1 MYGGERIIQRRK
13 QGKIGEIGRDVGVQ
27 KTARGT
33 RQEYTNSNT
42 ILYSPDKDYFIRVR
56 PVTGNK
62 LGEGGRAEQRRC
74 PKLQLVGEGGIS
86 LTSRTYR
93 SAPQRRPQVCA
104 CAYSTRW
111 MRDGWIR
118 GRVSFRGG
126 SSRSRSGQGPWS
138 WTVQVQTDAWRV
150 DSVTALQYSTDD
162 NGAA

>member
-74 PKLQLVGEGGIS
+74 PKLQSVGEGGIS

-111 MRDGWIR
+111 MGWMDPTQ
-118 GRVSFRGG
+118 GFVSGG
-126 SSRSRSGQGPWS
+126 VKQKQVRSGAVELDSPSVDRCLARGLGNSP
-138 WTVQVQTDAWRV
+138 TVQYR
-150 DSVTALQYSTDD
+150 
-162 NGAA
+162 